1 MIAIKSTLS
10 LLAVGL
16 IATLSAQAD
25 ARVSNNKLS
34 ANKLSANRIVS
45 NRIANNR
52 IINNKL
58 AANGLSTAGAGA
70 VSDVVTVK
78 LRDGRE
84 FRR

>member
-34 ANKLSANRIVS
+34 ANKLSANQ
-45 NRIANNR
+45 NRQQQNHQQ
-52 IINNKL
+52 
-58 AANGLSTAGAGA
+58 
-70 VSDVVTVK
+70 
-78 LRDGRE
+78 
-84 FRR
+84 

>member
-45 NRIANNR
+45 NKSSTT

>member
-34 ANKLSANRIVS
+34 ANKLSANRI
-45 NRIANNR
+45 ANNR